1 MKLKLLIVDD
11 DLTLLRFLCE
21 YFTNHGYQTLSAPNG
36 NEALRLAY
44 REHPDLV
51 ILDVMMPGMDGWE
64 VCARLREMSDIP
76 IILATAK
83 SSEADKLRG
92 FRLGVDDY
100 LTKPFSLAEL
110 DARIQAVLA
119 RVRTSQPAS
128 RNILQLGDIL
138 LDLDKRQARRG
149 DEIIPLTPT
158 EFRLLEYIAQRQ
170 GHAIPEA
177 EIAHEIWGNFR
188 GENTN
193 AVRRYI
199 FLLRQKVESD
209 PANPRLILTVRGY
222 GYRMG
227 TGPLHLDSSAA
238 SADPDLN
245 DPDKNHLA

>member
-1 MKLKLLIVDD
+1 MKSKLLVVDD
-11 DLTLLRFLCE
+11 DPTLLRFLCE
-21 YFTNHGYQTLSAPNG
+21 YFTNHDYQALSAPNG

-110 DARIQAVLA
+110 DARIQAVLT
-119 RVRTSQPAS
+119 RVHASQPSS
-128 RNILQLGDIL
+128 RTVLQLGDLL

-158 EFRLLEYIAQRQ
+158 EFRLLEYIARRQ

-177 EIAHEIWGNFR
+177 ELAQEIWGNFH

-199 FLLRQKVESD
+199 FLLRQKVEVD
-209 PANPRLILTVRGY
+209 PTHPRLILTVRGF

-227 TGPLHLDSSAA
+227 TGPLRLDSDAEPA
-238 SADPDLN
+238 EEKLTDPEKDL
-245 DPDKNHLA
+245 